1 MILYD
6 LRCQE
11 GHIFEAWFKDSA
23 AYDKQAEAGRVDCP
37 VCGSTKVEKAP
48 MAPNLARS
56 RKGSESGDVDKAAA
70 VRQALQEVRQQVEEN
85 CDYVGE
91 RFPEEARRIHYG
103 ETDPRGI
110 YGESSAEEAKSLEEE
125 GVKFQRLP
133 WLPRENS

>member
-6 LRCQE
+6 LRCHE
-11 GHIFEAWFKDSA
+11 GHVFEAWFKDSA
-23 AYDKQAEAGRVDCP
+23 AYDKQAAASRIDCP
-37 VCGSTKVEKAP
+37 HCGSTQVEKAP

-56 RKGSESGDVDKAAA
+56 RETRPTDKAAA
-70 VRQALQEVRQQVEEN
+70 VRQALQEVRKHVEET

-103 ETDPRGI
+103 EADPRGI
-110 YGESSAEEAKSLEEE
+110 YGESSPDEAKSLEEE
-125 GVKFQRLP
+125 GVKFQRIP